1 MKSFSTTSLVGEL
14 EKEDRIKELENM
26 LDAQKWRIENQNQRI
41 IELEENEKVGIKIIP
56 MISTDPIYEENKRTN
71 CSTEEDDN
79 INLEDIHLD
88 NCISEEEEIMDEN
101 KNE

>member
-56 MISTDPIYEENKRTN
+56 MISTDPIYEENEMMN
-71 CSTEEDDN
+71 CSTDDDDT
-79 INLEDIHLD
+79 IYLKDVSFD
-88 NCISEEEEIMDEN
+88 NCISEEEEIMDD
-101 KNE
+101 K